1 MSKLRYAIL
10 GSGMMGH
17 EHIRNIHLLEETE
30 VSAVS
35 DPDEGMREK
44 AVSLTDGRAKAFTD
58 HRDLLASGIADVLVI
73 ASPNHTHVDLLP
85 DALSSGLPI
94 LVEKPLCTTVPDCEA
109 MVELAKGRSAP
120 VWVAMEYRYMPPVN
134 LLVQSLR
141 EGKIGAMKMLS
152 ITEHRFPF
160 LEKVGDWNRFSKN
173 SGGTLVEKCCH
184 FFDLM
189 RLLTQSEPVQVY
201 ASGGIAVNHLDERYD
216 GKTPDILD
224 HAIVTVDFEN
234 GVRGLLELCMFSEGS
249 YFQEEIAIIG
259 DQAKFEARVPGPSR
273 FWPGNQEREAEVT
286 FSPREPKGPV
296 TQTVEVDTT
305 HLAAGDHH
313 GSTFYQHQKFLDAI
327 RLGTPVEVTL
337 EDGLEA
343 VRIGAAAEESV
354 QTRMPVKLN

>member
-1 MSKLRYAIL
+1 M
-10 GSGMMGH
+10 
-17 EHIRNIHLLEETE
+17 
-30 VSAVS
+30 
-35 DPDEGMREK
+35 
-44 AVSLTDGRAKAFTD
+44 
-58 HRDLLASGIADVLVI
+58 
-73 ASPNHTHVDLLP
+73 
-85 DALSSGLPI
+85 
-94 LVEKPLCTTVPDCEA
+94 PDCEA

-134 LLVQSLR
+134 LLVQSLK

-286 FSPREPKGPV
+286 FSPREPKEPV
-296 TQTVEVDTT
+296 TQTVEVDAT

-313 GSTFYQHQKFLDAI
+313 GSTFYQHQKFLHAI

-337 EDGLEA
+337 EDGLKA